1 MPVARLA
8 TCPPNMEADG
18 ISTPVHST
26 GEVGMTSPRPFDT
39 VRAAAL
45 AVLNDRADGLTW
57 KAGAFLGQ
65 CCVADRGLSEK
76 QRSWLASI
84 LARADLPGLSEQ
96 AK

>member
-1 MPVARLA
+1 
-8 TCPPNMEADG
+8 
-18 ISTPVHST
+18 
-26 GEVGMTSPRPFDT
+26 MTAPYPT

-45 AVLNDRADGLTW
+45 AVLNEHADGLTW

-65 CCVADRGLSEK
+65 CCVADRDLSEK

-84 LARADLPGLSEQ
+84 LARAGLPELSEQ